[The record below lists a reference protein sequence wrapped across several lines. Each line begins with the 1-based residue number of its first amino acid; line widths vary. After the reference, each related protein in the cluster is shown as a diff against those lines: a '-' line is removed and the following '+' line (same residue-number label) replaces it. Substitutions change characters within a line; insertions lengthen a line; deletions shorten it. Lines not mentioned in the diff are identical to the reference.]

1 MMKAQLEED
10 DDSAITPLKVK
21 EDLDLNDGSTERQS
35 PKKRRLV
42 GRLSELDND
51 SLESLFKEKVELEA
65 IIDAY
70 GASASEEEQ
79 TTQSLFG
86 LSQPDGSDF
95 RTSLFSSTNSDSGSH
110 APTVLDEETYFDPQ
124 ALH

>member
-51 SLESLFKEKVELEA
+51 SLESLLKEKLELEA
-65 IIDAY
+65 VLDAY
-70 GASASEEEQ
+70 GASAPEEEQ
-79 TTQSLFG
+79 TTQVLFG
-86 LSQPDGSDF
+86 LSQLDGSDF
-95 RTSLFSSTNSDSGSH
+95 RTSLFSSMDSDSGSH
-110 APTVLDEETYFDPQ
+110 TPTVLDEETYFDLQ